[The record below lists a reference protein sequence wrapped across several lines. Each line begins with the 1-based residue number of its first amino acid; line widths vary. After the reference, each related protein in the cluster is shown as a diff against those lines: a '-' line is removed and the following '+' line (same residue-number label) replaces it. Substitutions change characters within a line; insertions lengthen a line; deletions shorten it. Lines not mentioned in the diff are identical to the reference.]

1 MAVDPDP
8 GVPIASGRAAEV
20 FDLGDGTVLRRYR
33 RDHDVEREARL
44 MRWLADAGVRVPAV
58 HAAEGRDLVM
68 ERIEGPTMLEDLEH
82 RPWMI
87 LRQGRLL
94 AELQRDLASLVAP
107 DWVRHD
113 PRVPD
118 GPSVLHLDLHPMNVL
133 LAPDGPVLIDWTNA
147 GRGDPLF
154 DAAVTVA
161 VMSSFEVHHPRDVVA
176 RRLLVGAF
184 ARRRGRRALRAHLGA
199 ACELRMQDPAVTDA
213 ERAQLDRLRSRSP
226 SPSPSR

>member
-44 MRWLADAGVRVPAV
+44 MRWLAGSGVRVPIV
-58 HAAEGRDLVM
+58 HGADGRDLVM
-68 ERIEGPTMLEDLEH
+68 ERIDGPTMLEDLQR

-87 LRQGRLL
+87 TRHGRLL
-94 AELQRDLASLVAP
+94 ATLQDRLAALSAP

-118 GPSVLHLDLHPMNVL
+118 GSSVLHLDLHPMNVM
-133 LAPDGPVLIDWTNA
+133 LAADGPVVIDWTNA
-147 GRGDPLF
+147 GRGDPWF

-161 VMSSFEVHHPRDVVA
+161 IMSSFEVHHPRDSIA
-176 RRLLVGAF
+176 RRLLVGTF
-184 ARRRGRRALRAHLGA
+184 ARRRGRRELTTRLGQ
-199 ACELRMQDPAVTDA
+199 ACEFRMQDPGVTPY
-213 ERAQLDRLRSRSP
+213 ERRQLERLSSR
-226 SPSPSR
+226 